1 MSKVCYTGDC
11 LSDLMV
17 SLEEKNNDDEKKN
30 INVILVLHID
40 FLIYFYF
47 FLIKFNFIWMLH
59 FRWKVCIVSQM
70 LSENVTSSGKTRFT
84 GPTVFG
90 STVLYGEL
98 YRKQETEPSVTLP
111 SIYQPC
117 LKFLS

>member
-1 MSKVCYTGDC
+1 
-11 LSDLMV
+11 
-17 SLEEKNNDDEKKN
+17 
-30 INVILVLHID
+30 
-40 FLIYFYF
+40 
-47 FLIKFNFIWMLH
+47 MLH

-84 GPTVFG
+84 GLTVFG

-111 SIYQPC
+111 SIYQAC